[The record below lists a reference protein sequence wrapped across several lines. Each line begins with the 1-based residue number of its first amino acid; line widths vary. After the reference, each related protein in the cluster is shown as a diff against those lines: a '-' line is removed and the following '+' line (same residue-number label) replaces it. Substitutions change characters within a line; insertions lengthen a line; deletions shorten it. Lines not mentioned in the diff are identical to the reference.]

1 MGTRTR
7 FTLIGLASSAMVIA
21 LATVALARASQAQ
34 TTQPVAKHGQ
44 WTAFAHGKGGERLC
58 FVSAQPTK
66 QVPTAA
72 KRDPAYIYVSS
83 WPKEGVAAEVSVK
96 LGYTARKSA
105 DVVLTIGKATFKLFT
120 NGERAYVADGAQEQK
135 LVEAMKSGALL
146 TVKATSERGT
156 RTTDTYALSGF
167 AQALQSLATSCK

>member
-1 MGTRTR
+1 MGTGLNAKLSAIVTCSIV
-7 FTLIGLASSAMVIA
+7 FGLASI
-21 LATVALARASQAQ
+21 TLARASQAQ

-120 NGERAYVADGAQEQK
+120 NGERAFVADGAQEQK
-135 LVEAMKSGALL
+135 LVEAMKSGAQL

-156 RTTDTYALSGF
+156 RTTDTYALTGL